1 MVRTPGWARIVDG
14 VLRRDCRL
22 RAVARLDLFAQGPAA
37 QEDDAQQYAWQR
49 RAQTAARNGGATFRR
64 EITEGNKCREGRNP
78 GQNAVDESEARRTAE
93 RFWPIESSLLPL
105 PILWPAGKNCFQC

>member
-37 QEDDAQQYAWQR
+37 QEDDAQQHAWQR
-49 RAQTAARNGGATFRR
+49 RAQTAARNGAATSRYERVRVANAQRVETRDKTRWTKARHAEPQNDF
-64 EITEGNKCREGRNP
+64 GR
-78 GQNAVDESEARRTAE
+78 
-93 RFWPIESSLLPL
+93 
-105 PILWPAGKNCFQC
+105 